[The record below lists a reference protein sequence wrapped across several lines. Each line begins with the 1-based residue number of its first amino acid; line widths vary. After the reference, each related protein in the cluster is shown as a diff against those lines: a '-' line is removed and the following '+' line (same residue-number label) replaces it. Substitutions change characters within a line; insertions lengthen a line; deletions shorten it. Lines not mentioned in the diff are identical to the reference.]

1 MIGTFLM
8 VSTSSITVQSL
19 GKIVQR
25 APAVDAKIWCLFFF
39 LPAGRPR
46 SSVSR
51 YLNLP
56 NGQKISIF
64 APSGKTVNWI
74 EKWLTHFR
82 MGTTSSTIM
91 QSLGEIE
98 QRAPAVGAKIWVA
111 FDSVFTFFP
120 ELIAL
125 SESLDCSYFCR

>member
-1 MIGTFLM
+1 MN
-8 VSTSSITVQSL
+8 
-19 GKIVQR
+19 
-25 APAVDAKIWCLFFF
+25 
-39 LPAGRPR
+39 
-46 SSVSR
+46 
-51 YLNLP
+51 Y
-56 NGQKISIF
+56 
-64 APSGKTVNWI
+64 I

-98 QRAPAVGAKIWVA
+98 QRAPAVGAKIWVD